1 MKLNISIG
9 REDDGDMIGS
19 LAVNIGAENNSIH
32 KVYVR
37 DLKQA
42 INEIKNFIALD
53 SPNKAIKFRD
63 ELYEK
68 IYGLDF
74 MPKRC
79 RKSTLANDESIRDLI
94 FKGYIIVF
102 KIQNDTIKVLY
113 IYKENEPKMIF

>member
-1 MKLNISIG
+1 MNFEFDDRFIKALNDIES
-9 REDDGDMIGS
+9 
-19 LAVNIGAENNSIH
+19 
-32 KVYVR
+32 
-37 DLKQA
+37 
-42 INEIKNFIALD
+42 FIALD
-53 SPNKAIKFRD
+53 SIERAEKFKND
-63 ELYEK
+63 IIDK
-68 IYGLDF
+68 ISSLDF

>member
-1 MKLNISIG
+1 MNFEFDDKFIKALNDIES
-9 REDDGDMIGS
+9 
-19 LAVNIGAENNSIH
+19 
-32 KVYVR
+32 
-37 DLKQA
+37 
-42 INEIKNFIALD
+42 FIALD
-53 SPNKAIKFRD
+53 SLERAEKFKND
-63 ELYEK
+63 IIDK
-68 IYGLDF
+68 ISSLDF

>member
-1 MKLNISIG
+1 MNFIYTSEFKIAL
-9 REDDGDMIGS
+9 
-19 LAVNIGAENNSIH
+19 
-32 KVYVR
+32 
-37 DLKQA
+37 
-42 INEIKNFIALD
+42 NEIKNFIALD

-79 RKSTLANDESIRDLI
+79 RKSTLASLSLDFAELL
-94 FKGYIIVF
+94 FVF